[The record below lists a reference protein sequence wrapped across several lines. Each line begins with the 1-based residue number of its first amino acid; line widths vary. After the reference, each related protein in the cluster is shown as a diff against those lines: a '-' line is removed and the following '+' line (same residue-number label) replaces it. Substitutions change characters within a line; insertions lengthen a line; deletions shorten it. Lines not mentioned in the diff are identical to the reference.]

1 MIIDET
7 KTKMGLSEKDKK
19 EIIDET
25 DVTNVA
31 DTVKKEED
39 QIAKSVEQKV
49 SVTADRVLKA
59 HPMER
64 LDISRQ
70 EGKVKTVV

>member
-1 MIIDET
+1 MKRIMHSVPDQALDEKKLQEEDIKSVIIDET
-7 KTKMGLSEKDKK
+7 KTKMGLSDKDKK

-39 QIAKSVEQKV
+39 QIAS
-49 SVTADRVLKA
+49 SDDGR
-59 HPMER
+59 
-64 LDISRQ
+64 
-70 EGKVKTVV
+70 